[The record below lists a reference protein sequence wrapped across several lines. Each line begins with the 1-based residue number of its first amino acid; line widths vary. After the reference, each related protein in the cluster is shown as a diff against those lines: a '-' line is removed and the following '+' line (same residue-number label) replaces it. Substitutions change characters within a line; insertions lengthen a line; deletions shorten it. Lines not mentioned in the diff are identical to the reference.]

1 MESVFIALG
10 ALIAITIF
18 GILAQRA
25 PSFPF
30 PIILVLGGL
39 LVSLIPDAPQI
50 RLDPA
55 VFFIL
60 FLPPLLYADGW
71 LMNLRDFKAARRPIL
86 LLSIGLVIFTTLAVG
101 WVVHLLM
108 PDLPWSVC
116 FALGAVISPTDA
128 VAVSAITERLKVP
141 HRIVTILNG
150 ESLVNDASG
159 LVAFKFAVVATLTG
173 TFNLMDVGFS
183 FLWLSAGGICIGLI
197 VAFLIHKL
205 RSKIL
210 TDPNSLHHIT
220 ISLLTPFAAYIPA
233 DALGVSGVL
242 SAVAAGLYGGWAD
255 PLSMSPQT
263 RMRAWYVWEM
273 FLFWFNGLV
282 FFLLG
287 MQLRAVLGNLHG
299 TMSWPQL
306 FGYAA
311 LVGAVTII
319 ARMVWVFP
327 GAYLPRW
334 LSRKI
339 RETEPPLPW
348 QNVFIVSW
356 AGMRGAVTLAAALS
370 IPMLMPDGSA
380 FPGRELVI
388 FLAFGV
394 ILITL
399 LLNGLSLPWFIR
411 KMCIRDDGR
420 LDVEEKNARILAAR
434 SALLSIEDAA
444 AQMEINDFYIRSILD
459 EYRDRIHALEGN
471 DLTHQSAGARMERYR
486 HLRRAAIR
494 AERETAVQLYRDSI
508 INDDV
513 LRRIQSDIDFEE
525 ARLQEK

>member
-197 VAFLIHKL
+197 VAFL
-205 RSKIL
+205 
-210 TDPNSLHHIT
+210 
-220 ISLLTPFAAYIPA
+220 
-233 DALGVSGVL
+233 
-242 SAVAAGLYGGWAD
+242 
-255 PLSMSPQT
+255 
-263 RMRAWYVWEM
+263 
-273 FLFWFNGLV
+273 
-282 FFLLG
+282 
-287 MQLRAVLGNLHG
+287 
-299 TMSWPQL
+299 
-306 FGYAA
+306 
-311 LVGAVTII
+311 
-319 ARMVWVFP
+319 
-327 GAYLPRW
+327 
-334 LSRKI
+334 
-339 RETEPPLPW
+339 
-348 QNVFIVSW
+348 
-356 AGMRGAVTLAAALS
+356 
-370 IPMLMPDGSA
+370 
-380 FPGRELVI
+380 
-388 FLAFGV
+388 
-394 ILITL
+394 
-399 LLNGLSLPWFIR
+399 
-411 KMCIRDDGR
+411 
-420 LDVEEKNARILAAR
+420 
-434 SALLSIEDAA
+434 
-444 AQMEINDFYIRSILD
+444 
-459 EYRDRIHALEGN
+459 
-471 DLTHQSAGARMERYR
+471 
-486 HLRRAAIR
+486 
-494 AERETAVQLYRDSI
+494 
-508 INDDV
+508 
-513 LRRIQSDIDFEE
+513 
-525 ARLQEK
+525 